1 MQSQNGFDLVQ
12 LEFKIV
18 SGPKD
23 NTITRVN
30 KLYLLC
36 LSSELYTMAA
46 NIPLPY
52 SSLHNVIFDS
62 FCVLFI
68 LWSLLNGK
76 AFLALFLFLTSQLFK
91 KVPMETE
98 SPHSLGGT
106 NTFLALLNQ
115 IYYCGDYQSRIFT
128 KSQIFFGTYSF
139 FQGGGENE
147 YFGMVLFFLYFRPFS
162 QNQNTKE
169 SFYAGRVVKVL
180 SFNFNDKTFLIQII
194 DLD

>member
-52 SSLHNVIFDS
+52 SSLHNVIVDS

-91 KVPMETE
+91 KVPVETE
-98 SPHSLGGT
+98 SPHFMGGT
-106 NTFLALLNQ
+106 NTNLHYWAAKHCASILHPVSHFV
-115 IYYCGDYQSRIFT
+115 RIT
-128 KSQIFFGTYSF
+128 KQT
-139 FQGGGENE
+139 QPRRN
-147 YFGMVLFFLYFRPFS
+147 
-162 QNQNTKE
+162 
-169 SFYAGRVVKVL
+169 
-180 SFNFNDKTFLIQII
+180 
-194 DLD
+194 